1 MMDWGL
7 QNRLSRIFKPDGR
20 TVMLAVD
27 HGYFLGP
34 TTGLEDAAST
44 IKPLLPYADALM
56 PTRGVLRTSV
66 DPTSETP
73 IVLRVS
79 GGNSILSELSNEGIT
94 VSMEDAV
101 RLNVAAVAL
110 SIYVGSPHEKQTL
123 LNLTKLVDEGTRFGV
138 PVLAVTA
145 VGKDMVRDT
154 RYLALCCRIAA
165 ELGAHCVKTYYC
177 EGFEK
182 LVKTCPVPL
191 VMAGGKKLPEYE
203 ALELTFNAIKRGA
216 AGVDMG
222 RNIFQ
227 SDDPVAMIQAVRA
240 VVHDNEKPKDA
251 YDLYNN
257 LKQRPRRGK
266 KNAGK
271 SVTASKEELNKH

>member
-1 MMDWGL
+1 MDWGIK
-7 QNRLSRIFKPDGR
+7 NRLSRIIRPDGK

-34 TTGLEDAAST
+34 TSGLEDAGKT
-44 IKPLLPYADALM
+44 IGPLLPYADALM

-66 DPTSETP
+66 DASSETP

-79 GGNSILSELSNEGIT
+79 GGNSILSELSDEGIT
-94 VSMEDAV
+94 VAMEDAL
-101 RLNVAAVAL
+101 RLNVSAVAL
-110 SIYVGSPHEKQTL
+110 SIYVGSPNEKQTL
-123 LNLTKLVDEGTRFGV
+123 LNLTKLIDEGQRYGI

-145 VGKDMVRDT
+145 VGKDMARDA

-165 ELGAHCVKTYYC
+165 ELGAHFVKTYYC

-191 VMAGGKKLPEYE
+191 VMAGGKKLPELE
-203 ALELTFNAIKRGA
+203 ALELTHNAIKRGA

-227 SDDPVAMIQAVRA
+227 ADDPVAMIQAVRA
-240 VVHDNEKPKDA
+240 VVHENASPQKA
-251 YDLYNN
+251 FDLYRT
-257 LKQRPRRGK
+257 LKK
-266 KNAGK
+266 KGK
-271 SVTASKEELNKH
+271 SPKKTGLKGVTASKEQLSRH